1 MDRDEKRPRVFGGI
15 AIGQRGNSSRTG
27 LVWGAIIAIVGVLL
41 LLDHMDFIH
50 IGPLFR
56 FWPMILVFVGI
67 GHVFDSTNRVG
78 GLILIIVG
86 AALQTNNLGVTHLR
100 IGDLWPLAVIAIG
113 LLLMWAAIKP
123 PVIARQNSENAD
135 DLNAIA
141 IFGGAERR
149 INSQNFKGGRVTS
162 VFGGVELDF
171 RDAKMEGDEATLELQ
186 CIFGGVEIRIP
197 DNWSVH
203 SMTIPVLGGYADKT
217 RLAAAPPQDA
227 ANSKQKRLIISGVII
242 FGGVEIGN

>member
-1 MDRDEKRPRVFGGI
+1 MDRDSRRPRVVGGI
-15 AIGQRGNSSRTG
+15 VIGQRGSSSRTG

-67 GHVFDSTNRVG
+67 GHIFDSTNRIW
-78 GLILIIVG
+78 GLILIVVG
-86 AALQTNNLGVTHLR
+86 LVFQTNNLGLTHFR
-100 IGDLWPLAVIAIG
+100 IGDLWPLAIIAVG

-123 PVIARQNSENAD
+123 PVIARQGQESAD
-135 DLNAIA
+135 ALNAIA

-149 INSQNFKGGRVTS
+149 INSQNFKGGRATS

-171 RDAKMEGDEATLELQ
+171 RDAKMDGDEATLELQ

-197 DNWSVH
+197 DNWTVH
-203 SMTIPVLGGYADKT
+203 SQTIPVLGGYADKT
-217 RLAAAPPQDA
+217 RLSAAPPQDT
-227 ANSKQKRLIISGVII
+227 ANSKQKTLIISGVII